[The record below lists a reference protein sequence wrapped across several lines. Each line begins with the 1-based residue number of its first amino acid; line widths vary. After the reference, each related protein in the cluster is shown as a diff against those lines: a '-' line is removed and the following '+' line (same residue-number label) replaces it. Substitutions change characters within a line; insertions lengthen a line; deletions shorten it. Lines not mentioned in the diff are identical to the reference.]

1 MGSIRSTLLLG
12 TITGSASVLFAVMA
26 VISWLL
32 RALVVEHFDGALHE
46 TAQSIQL
53 SFEQIPRG
61 LSLELEELDV
71 REFNR
76 KDRPAYFQAWLDDGR
91 SIYRSPSL
99 DGRDLPRFSGRTDV
113 PEFRWLEL
121 PDGRPGRSIG
131 LASFPRRESGP
142 KKGRVDESSPAA
154 PVEPRKPA
162 AHRVTVVVARE
173 TASIHGP
180 WKRISGHVAVVGCS
194 ALALSTGV
202 LSLIIRRS
210 LRPLDRIAGKI
221 AGLDPDDLSARVM
234 MDSTPPLEIQPIVH
248 RLNGLLGKLEAAFE
262 RERALTAD
270 VAHELRTPI
279 AGIRMTTDVAL
290 SRPRSPEQYREALG
304 ECRTIAV
311 EMQDTIE
318 NLLSLARIEAGLAR
332 IEACP
337 VSVKDSLQSVWKLLE
352 PSAAARGLRVEWS
365 LDGDVPITTDPT
377 LLGIV
382 LRNLLQNAVEYAD
395 EGGSIGI
402 AASSA
407 GGRLELEVRNTG
419 CRLSPEQAERVFDRF
434 WRGDAARSSAG
445 VHCGMGLALV
455 KSIASLLGGTARASS
470 SAGGEFVVDVSI
482 SDRAGSSPPA
492 QASRLPEKSGQHLHR
507 VRTAFDGSS
516 STSVTPSS
524 APTHQEDT

>member
-1 MGSIRSTLLLG
+1 MRSIRSTLLLG

-26 VISWLL
+26 VVAWLL
-32 RALVVEHFDGALHE
+32 RSLVVEHFDGALHE

-53 SFEQIPRG
+53 GFEQVPRG
-61 LSLELEELDV
+61 LSLELDELDV

-76 KDRPAYFQAWLDDGR
+76 KDRPAYCQAWLDDGR

-99 DGRDLPRFSGRTDV
+99 AGRDLPRFSSTTDV
-113 PEFRWLEL
+113 PEYRWLAL
-121 PDGRPGRSIG
+121 PDGRPGRAVG
-131 LASFPRRESGP
+131 LASFPRRESGTQS
-142 KKGRVDESSPAA
+142 GRADGSSPGA

-173 TASIHGP
+173 TAAIHGP
-180 WKRISGHVAVVGCS
+180 WKRISTHVGVVGGS

-221 AGLDPDDLSARVM
+221 ARLDPDDLSARVLLG
-234 MDSTPPLEIQPIVH
+234 SPPLEIQPIAN

-262 RERALTAD
+262 RERGLTAD
-270 VAHELRTPI
+270 VAHELRTPL

-290 SRPRSPEQYREALG
+290 SRLRRSVEYREALS

-311 EMQDTIE
+311 EMQDTVE

-332 IEACP
+332 IEAHRI
-337 VSVKDSLQSVWKLLE
+337 SVKDSLQAAWKLLE
-352 PSAAARGLRVEWS
+352 SSAAARRLRVAWS
-365 LDGDVPITTDPT
+365 LDGDILVTTDPT

-382 LRNLLQNAVEYAD
+382 LRNLLHNAVEYAD
-395 EGGSIGI
+395 EGGAIGI
-402 AASSA
+402 AARS
-407 GGRLELEVRNTG
+407 GRGRLELQVRNTG
-419 CRLSPEQAERVFDRF
+419 SRLSQEQAERVFDRF

-455 KSIASLLGGTARASS
+455 KSIASLLGGSARASS
-470 SAGGEFVVDVSI
+470 SAGGEFVIDISI
-482 SDRAGSSPPA
+482 SDRAETSLPA
-492 QASRLPEKSGQHLHR
+492 RAARQPDRSEPHLQ
-507 VRTAFDGSS
+507 TPSLDSMDGSL
-516 STSVTPSS
+516 STSVTLLS